1 MMVSFKKA
9 SSIKSGEK
17 DLFDDSF
24 TDSESDRVCTD
35 SESEEALASWQDEDT
50 DSKEE
55 EKQEIGGGGH
65 TQLTLMDYDTLFADQ
80 DADKSTAEDDLLVDC
95 SHLGTGHTDYSEGNI
110 QNA

>member
-95 SHLGTGHTDYSEGNI
+95 SHLGTGHTDNSEGNI